1 MKQLYRYFIIIL
13 IAGVLDAI
21 WLSNMTSSFYKPEL
35 GNLLLSKPNAIPA
48 ILFYIIYAVGIL
60 VFAVNPALK
69 LKSPIKALVFGALLG
84 LVAYSTYDLSNLA
97 TVNGF
102 TNTVALVDILWGMTL
117 TGSVSVLTYFIV
129 NNSSKSK
136 RKS

>member
-35 GNLLLSKPNAIPA
+35 GHLLLSKPNAIPA
-48 ILFYIIYAVGIL
+48 ILFYLIYAVGIL

-102 TNTVALVDILWGMTL
+102 TNTVAIVDILWGMTL
-117 TGSVSVLTYFIV
+117 TGSVSVLAYFIV
-129 NNSSKSK
+129 NNSSNHK

>member
-35 GNLLLSKPNAIPA
+35 GHLLLSKPNAIPA
-48 ILFYIIYAVGIL
+48 ILFYLIYAVGIL

-117 TGSVSVLTYFIV
+117 TGSVSVLTYLIV
-129 NNSSKSK
+129 NNSSNHK